1 MQHRCVMISTAAAFI
16 VLTQASD
23 NFERFEN
30 FGNDEDN
37 LFALCTVGHSATAG
51 GAPAAQPVDTGNG
64 PLAEY
69 IEQAEK
75 GRLKSEKALNDLRS
89 KYGIR
94 RAVDGRVEL
103 RSKAGDWYQ
112 VRLDMEVPGALLF
125 RDSQGRVYAIES
137 DVLRQ
142 IDLSDD
148 YVLLMLFA
156 NGQWESQIAPVEYE
170 EDGQVKQLT
179 LTAPEFREFVG
190 LLNDAEEDNEPAA
203 SGKK

>member
-1 MQHRCVMISTAAAFI
+1 MASADCCCV
-16 VLTQASD
+16 
-23 NFERFEN
+23 
-30 FGNDEDN
+30 
-37 LFALCTVGHSATAG
+37 
-51 GAPAAQPVDTGNG
+51 
-64 PLAEY
+64 
-69 IEQAEK
+69 
-75 GRLKSEKALNDLRS
+75 
-89 KYGIR
+89 GI
-94 RAVDGRVEL
+94 
-103 RSKAGDWYQ
+103 
-112 VRLDMEVPGALLF
+112 
-125 RDSQGRVYAIES
+125 
-137 DVLRQ
+137 Q